1 MSFARRDA
9 DMRSRYLPAGPL
21 MTAAETARALGF
33 PSTEALAKARLA
45 GRLPFKMFKIPGR
58 RGWFAST
65 DSVEV
70 WLAGMLEG
78 ISHPEGPP

>member
-21 MTAAETARALGF
+21 MTAAETARVLGS

-65 DSVEV
+65 DAVEL

-78 ISHPEGPP
+78 ISDPEGAP